1 MSRLS
6 AVLSNHRTARAHR
19 VQQRELAR
27 ALALAPTLESRHEIL
42 SQATRR

>member
-6 AVLSNHRTARAHR
+6 AALRNHRTARAYR
-19 VQQRELAR
+19 LQERELAR